1 MALLSL
7 RDLTHAFGRA
17 PVLDGVQLQL
27 EKGDRVCL
35 FGRNGEGKSTLMRI
49 IAGEITPDSGG
60 VDIARGAVVGA
71 LAQEVP
77 DAEEGS
83 VFSVVASGLGE
94 ISQALSGY
102 HEAVELV
109 GHDASSA
116 NLERLEKAQDEL
128 EAIGGWDAQQR
139 VDTVISKLGLDP
151 DAAFAS
157 QSGGWRRRVFLARAL
172 VRQPDV
178 LLLDEPTNHLDIEA
192 IQWLE
197 EMLARYEGALIFVSH
212 DRAFVRALSTRIVE
226 LDRGQ
231 LVEYPG
237 EFDRYVQAKEHALD
251 VETEHNAQFDKK
263 LAQEEVWIRQGIKA
277 RRTRNEGRVRALKK
291 LRDQR
296 RQRRERKGKAAFA
309 VQTAGKSGRVVI
321 EAKDLRFRYGDEPLI
336 EGVDLRVMRGD
347 RIALIGPNGVGKTTL
362 LRLLLG
368 TLEPQSGTVTL
379 GTKLRVR
386 YYDQLRDQL
395 NETLTV
401 AQSIVEKGD
410 TVELET
416 GHRHVIGY
424 LKDFLF
430 DGSQARQPVSSLSG
444 GERNRLLLAKLF
456 AEPANVLVLDEPTND
471 LDVETLELLEQLLLE
486 FPGTVLLVSHDREF
500 VDNLVTESLIFE
512 GGGVITRVVGGYAE
526 WLQIRTERRRQDEEA
541 RNANAKRERDEEK
554 RSQSQQPT
562 PVKRT
567 RKELQELDELPGR
580 IETLETEQKGL
591 HELLGD
597 PAVYK
602 ESPDKVT
609 EANVRLA
616 VIEKELASC
625 YARWEELD
633 S

>member
-7 RDLTHAFGRA
+7 RDLSHAFGRA
-17 PVLDGVQLQL
+17 PVLDQVGLQL

-49 IAGEITPDSGG
+49 IAGEISPDSGG
-60 VDIARGAVVGA
+60 VDIAKGAVVGA

-77 DAEEGS
+77 EAQEGTI
-83 VFSVVASGLGE
+83 FSVVASGLGE
-94 ISQALSGY
+94 ISQALSAY
-102 HEAVELV
+102 HEAVEKV
-109 GHDASSA
+109 GHDASQA
-116 NLERLEKAQDEL
+116 NLEKLEKAQHEL
-128 EAIGGWDAQQR
+128 EAINGWDAQQR

-151 DAAFAS
+151 DASFAS

-178 LLLDEPTNHLDIEA
+178 MLLDEPTNHLDIEA

-197 EMLARYEGALIFVSH
+197 ELLARYQGALIFVSH
-212 DRAFVRALSTRIVE
+212 DRAFVRAVSTRIVE
-226 LDRGQ
+226 LDRGK

-251 VETEHNAQFDKK
+251 VESEHHAQFDKK

-277 RRTRNEGRVRALKK
+277 RRTRNEGRVRALEA
-291 LRDQR
+291 LRKQRAKR
-296 RQRRERKGKAAFA
+296 RQRKGKASFSL
-309 VQTAGKSGRVVI
+309 QTADKSGRVVI
-321 EAKDLRFRYGDEPLI
+321 EAEDLRFRYGDEPLI

-368 TLEPQSGTVTL
+368 TLEPKSGTLKL
-379 GTKLRVR
+379 GTKLHVR

-395 NETLTV
+395 DETRTV
-401 AQSIVEKGD
+401 AETIVEKGD
-410 TVELET
+410 MVEVE
-416 GHRHVIGY
+416 GGRKHVIGY

-430 DGSQARQPVSSLSG
+430 EGSQARQPVSSLSG

-471 LDVETLELLEQLLLE
+471 LDVETLELLEQLLSE

-500 VDNLVTESLIFE
+500 VDNLITESLIFE
-512 GGGVITRVVGGYAE
+512 GSGVITRVVGGYAE
-526 WLQIRTERRRQDEEA
+526 WLEIRTERRRVAEEA
-541 RNANAKRERDEEK
+541 KAADLDRRRTEQKRKDSLRPE
-554 RSQSQQPT
+554 
-562 PVKRT
+562 PVKRS
-567 RKELQELDELPGR
+567 RKELQELDKLPGR
-580 IETLETEQKGL
+580 IEALEAEQKAL
-591 HELLGD
+591 HEVLGD
-597 PAVYK
+597 PNVYRDAP
-602 ESPDKVT
+602 EKVAKT
-609 EANVRLA
+609 NERLA
-616 VIEKELASC
+616 AVEKELATC

-633 S
+633 G